1 MVSRELEKS
10 CPFSSGISPANKMAV
25 LYQRGLC
32 LISPEILKKAHNAEN
47 SFSSWHNIF
56 SGFQPVSEEKQTDDE
71 SCQQLFL
78 LSVSNKINITF
89 CITFHK
95 TNRSCPE

>member
-47 SFSSWHNIF
+47 SFF
-56 SGFQPVSEEKQTDDE
+56 F
-71 SCQQLFL
+71 CQYPI
-78 LSVSNKINITF
+78 K
-89 CITFHK
+89 
-95 TNRSCPE
+95 